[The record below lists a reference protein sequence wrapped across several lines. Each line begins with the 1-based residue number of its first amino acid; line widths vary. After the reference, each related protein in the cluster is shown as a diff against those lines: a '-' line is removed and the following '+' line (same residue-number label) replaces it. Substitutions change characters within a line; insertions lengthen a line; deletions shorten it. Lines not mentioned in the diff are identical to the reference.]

1 MTASEGDPRPFAPW
15 EGFVLDSTQVARLP
29 GDAPIPAV
37 PAVPSAP
44 LAPLADA
51 VLWGDPVP
59 SGAVVREDVLSE
71 VSAVV
76 PLVRGTRPRR
86 SRQGLVAA
94 TFVALCATLGGGLA
108 WVASAN
114 EPPPAPTT
122 FDVRGTFTLYD
133 DDFDAHAQGCAG
145 NGGYTD
151 IATGTTV
158 TIYDGDRVL
167 AAGVLGKG
175 HLGDG
180 ECEFAFTVR
189 GVPIGVRT
197 LGVEVSHRGKITF
210 SEQDARTGNVHLEL
224 GNS

>member
-1 MTASEGDPRPFAPW
+1 MTASEGDRPHPVTPR

-29 GDAPIPAV
+29 GDAPTAAV
-37 PAVPSAP
+37 AWVDAT
-44 LAPLADA
+44 PLADTA
-51 VLWGDPVP
+51 PQDLP
-59 SGAVVREDVLSE
+59 SE
-71 VSAVV
+71 VLPLT
-76 PLVRGTRPRR
+76 PLVHEARPRR
-86 SRQGLVAA
+86 SGQGLVAA
-94 TFVALCATLGGGLA
+94 VFVALCATLGGGLA

-122 FDVRGTFTLYD
+122 FDLRGTFTLYD

-151 IATGTTV
+151 IATGTPV
-158 TIYDGDRVL
+158 TIYDGDEVL

-175 HLGDG
+175 HEGDG

-197 LGVEVSHRGKITF
+197 MGVEVSHRGKITF
-210 SEQDARTGNVHLEL
+210 SEQDARAGNVHLEL